1 MDRCFRFIADLQEK
15 PAIKAFALTV
25 LHNLSQHYPEIV
37 PEIKAIIADRLDYET
52 PAFKARAK
60 IFFR

>member
-1 MDRCFRFIADLQEK
+1 
-15 PAIKAFALTV
+15 
-25 LHNLSQHYPEIV
+25 V

-60 IFFR
+60 IFLR